1 MPKLVLLIIPF
12 LVLDLVLVSATSLKV
27 LSGGWVPLLIG
38 GIAFMLL
45 MTWKQGRELTF
56 AKLQQD
62 TLPLDLFVQ
71 SIW

>member
-1 MPKLVLLIIPF
+1 MTMLCDTLLIAVFIRYTWKWSMPKLVLLIIPF

-45 MTWKQGRELTF
+45 MTW
-56 AKLQQD
+56 
-62 TLPLDLFVQ
+62 
-71 SIW
+71 